1 MKILDP
7 LRQEL
12 KQNSNKNGQITAQRF
27 FKEPVKV
34 YGIKTALVTQLG
46 KKYFKLIQSK
56 NKLNIFGLCENLWQS
71 GYMEESFIACNWS
84 YALRKQFQPNDFK
97 IFEKWL
103 SKYVDNWASCDTFC
117 NHTIGEI
124 LMMYPQLLKYLTS
137 WTKSKNRWV
146 KRGVAVSLI
155 VPARKGL
162 FLKEIFEIAQLLLI
176 DEDDMVQKG
185 YGWALKVASQTY
197 QQEVFEFVMANK
209 TSMPR
214 TALRYAIEKMPKEL
228 KKIAMA
234 K

>member
-1 MKILDP
+1 MKILDS
-7 LRQEL
+7 LHQEL
-12 KQNSNKNGQITAQRF
+12 QHNSDKEGQITAQRF
-27 FKEPVKV
+27 FKEPVKT
-34 YGIKTALVTQLG
+34 YGIKTALVTQIG

-56 NKLNIFGLCENLWQS
+56 DKQEIFDLCENLWQS

-84 YALRKQFQPNDFK
+84 YALRKQFQIDDFK

-117 NHTIGEI
+117 NHTMGEI
-124 LMMYPQLLKYLTS
+124 LMMYPALLKHLTS
-137 WTKSKNRWV
+137 WTKSKNRWAR
-146 KRGVAVSLI
+146 RGATVSLI

-162 FLKEIFEIAQLLLI
+162 FIKEIFKIAELLLI

-197 QQEVFEFVMANK
+197 QQEVFDFVMK
-209 TSMPR
+209 SKKSMPR
-214 TALRYAIEKMPKEL
+214 TALRYAIEKMPEKL
-228 KKIAMA
+228 RKKAMI